1 MAARLGNRDLVAEQ
15 RHRDIIRTTC
25 LLKRLQSFTLG
36 EADPQNGK
44 PIEMSSSQ
52 VKAAVALLKKT
63 MPDLQSIEGGL
74 DLTHYKHEEAL
85 KDLE

>member
-1 MAARLGNRDLVAEQ
+1 
-15 RHRDIIRTTC
+15 
-25 LLKRLQSFTLG
+25 
-36 EADPQNGK
+36 
-44 PIEMSSSQ
+44 MSSSQ

-63 MPDLQSIEGGL
+63 KPDLQSIEGGL